1 MYSGHTERMGMLVRP
16 RSGRLIA
23 GVCAA
28 IANRY
33 GWNVTTVRAIALIS
47 FVLPG
52 SQLLVYAVLW
62 ILIPTEI

>member
-1 MYSGHTERMGMLVRP
+1 MLVRP
-16 RSGRLIA
+16 RNGRVVA

-33 GWNVTTVRAIALIS
+33 GWNVTTVRVLSVLSA

-52 SQLLVYAVLW
+52 SQIIVYIVLW
-62 ILIPTEI
+62 VLIPREL